1 MSLHDCEFKL
11 EDLPI
16 VFISYNEP
24 QADDNFAWL
33 QERHF
38 NVQRIDG
45 IKGSDASHKAA
56 ARLIDEEYFVT
67 VDADCKVV
75 PWFADVPSQTKL
87 EPRINISFPSV
98 NLVNGLCY
106 GNGSTKIWHTPS
118 MLNTPTHESLLYDA
132 TNDKHKFEFCW
143 AFNYVAEKRPAGIVD
158 FFNEQ
163 QAWRAGYREGA
174 KLLMHEGKF
183 NGVDFLKQN
192 CWGNFCRLI
201 TWYTV
206 GWDHKYGLNA
216 ISGAITGSLMVLSGN
231 YEADDIRDFDVIDK
245 KFTKDHC
252 LALHEETDK
261 LSKLLDHPIH
271 ILTPNMS
278 KQHKIINSHTYHAG
292 RYFSKFF

>member
-11 EDLPI
+11 EDLPV

-24 QADDNFAWL
+24 QANDNFAWL

-38 NVQRIDG
+38 NVQRVDG

-56 ARLIDEEYFVT
+56 ARLIDEEYFIT
-67 VDADCKVV
+67 VDADCRVV

>member
-38 NVQRIDG
+38 NVQRVDG

-278 KQHKIINSHTYHAG
+278 KQHKIINSHNYHAG

>member
-38 NVQRIDG
+38 NVQRVDG

-56 ARLIDEEYFVT
+56 ARLIDEEYFIT
-67 VDADCKVV
+67 VDADCRVV

-183 NGVDFLKQN
+183 KGVDFLKHN

-216 ISGAITGSLMVLSGN
+216 IAGAITGSLMVLSGN

>member
-11 EDLPI
+11 EDLPV

-24 QADDNFAWL
+24 QANDNFAWL

-38 NVQRIDG
+38 NVQRVDG

-56 ARLIDEEYFVT
+56 ARLIDEEYFIT
-67 VDADCKVV
+67 VDADCRVV

-278 KQHKIINSHTYHAG
+278 KQHKIINSHNYHAG

>member
-1 MSLHDCEFKL
+1 MDTSLHDCEFKL

-24 QADDNFAWL
+24 QANDNFAWL

-45 IKGSDASHKAA
+45 IKGSDAAHKAA

-87 EPRINISFPSV
+87 SPRVNISFPSV

-118 MLNTPTHESLLYDA
+118 MLSTPTHESASD
-132 TNDKHKFEFCW
+132 DKHKFEFCW
-143 AFNYVAEKRPAGIVD
+143 AFDYVAEKQPAGMVD
-158 FFNEQ
+158 FFSDR

-183 NGVDFLKQN
+183 KGVDFIKEN
-192 CWGNFCRLI
+192 CWGNFCRLL

-206 GWDHKYGLNA
+206 GWDHKHGLYA
-216 ISGAITGSLMVLSGN
+216 ISGAVTGSLMVLNGN

-245 KFTKDHC
+245 KFPKEQWLNEDI
-252 LALHEETDK
+252 DQ
-261 LSKLLDHPIH
+261 LSKLLDHPIQP
-271 ILTPNMS
+271 LEPNLS

>member
-38 NVQRIDG
+38 NVQRVDG